1 MDLELRT
8 DRRAI
13 HEIQMVAHEELVLT
27 IPRHLTSSYSAVE
40 LFSLD
45 GGGILYFRWDLVRHA
60 TIRNPMCD
68 VFPAAIGSIMLPV
81 PGYGNTGQVPAMLR
95 VISEGTPLLSIIRR

>member
-1 MDLELRT
+1 VNLELAT
-8 DRRAI
+8 DRRAV
-13 HEIQMVAHEELVLT
+13 HEIQMVAGEELVLT

-45 GGGILYFRWDLVRHA
+45 GGGILYWRWSPDRRASV
-60 TIRNPMCD
+60 RNPMCD

-81 PGYGNTGQVPAMLR
+81 PGYGNTGQVPAVLR
-95 VISEGTPLLSIIRR
+95 VISEGAPLLSVIRR